1 MTGPGPAYLRI
12 VEEIRNRIAVGELR
26 QGDRI
31 PSARQIRQEW
41 GVAIATA
48 TKVHAALRQ
57 EGLTRVVPGTGTVV
71 AAVPAAPGSP
81 DIATAP
87 PRRRAATRGSGG
99 PVSHQRIVRTAIEIA
114 DAEGMAEVSM
124 RRIASEFGVAT
135 MSLYRHVAS
144 KDDLIVHMI
153 DAALGEQ
160 AFPTAAPEGW
170 RVRLEQIGRA
180 VWTVFNRHPWLAPAM
195 SITRPQPTP
204 NAVAVT
210 DRVLRA
216 LEGTGLGME
225 DRLYVHLALF
235 TFVRGVATALEPEAE
250 ARRETGI
257 TDRQWTNS
265 QEALLR
271 QVSPAESPLLRV
283 ALQDDFDLDLAKLFE
298 FGLTR
303 LLDGIEAQLRA
314 ATFTPER

>member
-1 MTGPGPAYLRI
+1 MSGPGPAYLRI
-12 VEEIRNRIAVGELR
+12 VEEIRTRITVGELR

-48 TKVHAALRQ
+48 TKVHATLRQ

-71 AAVPAAPGSP
+71 AAVPAAPASP
-81 DIATAP
+81 DTTAP
-87 PRRRAATRGSGG
+87 PRRRATTRESGR
-99 PVSHQRIVRTAIEIA
+99 PVSRQRIVRAAIEIA

-124 RRIASEFGVAT
+124 RRIASEFSVAT

-160 AFPTAAPEGW
+160 AFPTPVPEGW
-170 RVRLEQIGRA
+170 RAGLEQIGRA
-180 VWTVFNRHPWLAPAM
+180 VWAVFNRHPWLAPAM

-210 DRVLRA
+210 DRVLHA
-216 LEGTGLGME
+216 LEDTGLGME
-225 DRLYVHLALF
+225 DRLYVHLMLF

-271 QVSPAESPLLRV
+271 QVSPAESPLLHM

-303 LLDGIEAQLRA
+303 LLDGIEAHLRPA
-314 ATFTPER
+314 AFTPGR